1 MNVVEPENEF
11 YQIVITRSVKI
22 SKQTYNTF
30 FSNELIW
37 EQQKLQTCTFSKKI
51 YLINRKPWCM
61 QDRNQLIIPGEEQ
74 NGCNCILFGGGKI
87 PVIYCCS

>member
-30 FSNELIW
+30 FSNELI
-37 EQQKLQTCTFSKKI
+37 
-51 YLINRKPWCM
+51 
-61 QDRNQLIIPGEEQ
+61 
-74 NGCNCILFGGGKI
+74 
-87 PVIYCCS
+87 